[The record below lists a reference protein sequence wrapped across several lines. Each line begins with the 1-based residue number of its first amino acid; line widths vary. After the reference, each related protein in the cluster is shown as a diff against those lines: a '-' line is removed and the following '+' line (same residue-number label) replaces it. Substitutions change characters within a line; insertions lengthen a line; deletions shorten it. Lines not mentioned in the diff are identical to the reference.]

1 MLSRS
6 TERGSFGIENQLKA
20 VEEGRKTIEEAEN
33 MIEFYKSHAQQKAEL
48 EQSIEW
54 QTDNMEYDLRRTQW
68 IVDKVKGD
76 DVYAQHLYAALCNN
90 DFTKND
96 IVPILTEKRWSCS
109 WRYAGGIIADMQER
123 GDYIDWYCS
132 GIRNND
138 DLDDE
143 QFHQLTKEE
152 QEHYMKIKSYVNE
165 GLVTDEIK
173 QDLFKLG
180 WLLVDSDD

>member
-1 MLSRS
+1 
-6 TERGSFGIENQLKA
+6 
-20 VEEGRKTIEEAEN
+20 
-33 MIEFYKSHAQQKAEL
+33 
-48 EQSIEW
+48 
-54 QTDNMEYDLRRTQW
+54 
-68 IVDKVKGD
+68 
-76 DVYAQHLYAALCNN
+76 
-90 DFTKND
+90 
-96 IVPILTEKRWSCS
+96 
-109 WRYAGGIIADMQER
+109 MQER